1 MSTTGPVVFG
11 LSEGLGA
18 ASEAL
23 CWCHACRPITFADMR
38 MVACPTCGDKRCL
51 HALRHEA
58 PCAKADI
65 YAHNAWVERI
75 LLRSQRAP
83 ENSVPDEVAMTALG
97 AGAEAGRLASEQ
109 RPRDGGPR
117 FRVSDG
123 GRTISDEDFIFDA
136 LIRVGGDFG
145 DDALRT
151 RYAQWMCDALN
162 EADKQLPRE
171 PRAPNV
177 QIDL

>member
-1 MSTTGPVVFG
+1 MEQSNPPALVR

-18 ASEAL
+18 AYDG
-23 CWCHACRPITFADMR
+23 H
-38 MVACPTCGDKRCL
+38 
-51 HALRHEA
+51 
-58 PCAKADI
+58 
-65 YAHNAWVERI
+65 Y
-75 LLRSQRAP
+75 
-83 ENSVPDEVAMTALG
+83 
-97 AGAEAGRLASEQ
+97 LASEQ

-145 DDALRT
+145 DDVLRT

-162 EADKQLPRE
+162 EADKTLPRV
-171 PRAPNV
+171 PRGA
-177 QIDL
+177 